1 MPKPQLRSAAS
12 NGAFIMKAFDH
23 VNRNINIF
31 LGYEKQNKTEQQ
43 QQNIGATVILRIMLK
58 LIMTGKTS
66 DHAKVFRGVLSKYV

>member
-1 MPKPQLRSAAS
+1 
-12 NGAFIMKAFDH
+12 MKAFDH

>member
-1 MPKPQLRSAAS
+1 
-12 NGAFIMKAFDH
+12 MKAFDH

-31 LGYEKQNKTEQQ
+31 LGYEKNKKTEQQ
-43 QQNIGATVILRIMLK
+43 QQNIGAIVILRIMLK

>member
-1 MPKPQLRSAAS
+1 
-12 NGAFIMKAFDH
+12 MKAFDH

-31 LGYEKQNKTEQQ
+31 LGYEKKQNKTEQQ
-43 QQNIGATVILRIMLK
+43 QQNIGAIVILRIMLK

>member
-31 LGYEKQNKTEQQ
+31 LGYEKKQQ
-43 QQNIGATVILRIMLK
+43 KNRATTTK
-58 LIMTGKTS
+58 SWCNCNFK
-66 DHAKVFRGVLSKYV
+66 DHAEVNNDWENFGSC